1 MLAGSASTTPDS
13 LSSGDNLLFSVV
25 ALTKVTLAER
35 KTYVNSSK
43 PLGTPPNAQV
53 QERGAALSHSVPCNA
68 VLGPMTLPGL
78 GWRRSSAHELPNA
91 VIEVGAIN

>member
-35 KTYVNSSK
+35 RTYVNSPK
-43 PLGTPPNAQV
+43 PLGTPPDALPLLCGRARQHP
-53 QERGAALSHSVPCNA
+53 AAV
-68 VLGPMTLPGL
+68 
-78 GWRRSSAHELPNA
+78 GWSSRL
-91 VIEVGAIN
+91 